1 MLMSIIIPVFNTPP
15 RLIEECLSSIELHL
29 KKWREQI
36 EVVIVDDGSTSE
48 STINYI
54 SQLPYKV
61 VSQSNKGLPA
71 ARNFGISHALGEY
84 IFPLDSDDIVSEY
97 IGIYINELINNKD
110 FDVLFG
116 DLHSFGDINKIYK
129 LKDTTKLEFFL
140 DDKFIPACSIY
151 RLDLWNKL
159 NGYDESFI
167 TSEDYDFYCR
177 AFSSNAKFKYM
188 KKPNYYWRIINNGK
202 SLSQKNEN
210 LFKEYQLKSR
220 NKVSLST
227 LDKKD
232 INDYIIQKFKNK
244 KYRLLGLLI
253 YLLSSNLYLFLTKIK
268 IFPYGKK
275 FIK

>member
-15 RLIEECLSSIELHL
+15 QLIEECLNSIESYL
-29 KKWREQI
+29 KEWRAQI
-36 EVVIVDDGSTSE
+36 EVIIVDDGSTSE

-54 SQLPYKV
+54 SNLSYKV
-61 VSQSNKGLPA
+61 VRQSNKGLPA
-71 ARNFGISHALGEY
+71 ARNFGISHAVGEY
-84 IFPLDSDDIVSEY
+84 IFPLDSDDVISEH
-97 IGIYINELINNKD
+97 IGIYIRELINNKD

-116 DLHSFGDINKIYK
+116 DLYCFGDTNRIYK
-129 LKDTTKLEFFL
+129 LKETTKLEFFL
-140 DDKFIPACSIY
+140 DEKFIPACSIY
-151 RLDLWNKL
+151 SLKLWKKL

-188 KKPNYYWRIINNGK
+188 EKPNYYWRIINNGK

-220 NKVSLST
+220 SKASLSM
-227 LDKKD
+227 LEKQD
-232 INDYIIQKFKNK
+232 INDYIVQKFKNK
-244 KYRLLGLLI
+244 KYRLLGLFI
-253 YLLSSNLYLFLTKIK
+253 YLLSPKLYSLLSKTK
-268 IFPYGKK
+268 IFPYRTR